1 MVFSFFEMN
10 KLLKHWKSVPDG
22 EFKKYMTGEDSGI
35 DSESSLVSSISGPDI
50 SQSNLVDPR
59 TFIMGDT
66 YSDRE
71 RIQGINNALS
81 WIKDE
86 LKKIKES
93 DKYLTKTMISI
104 RSNIKSL
111 KIGKTLINDTGYNS
125 DNEPF
130 YKEDKIR
137 DGKRWLGAN
146 AKAFPTNSNYFDK
159 GKRATWVI

>member
-1 MVFSFFEMN
+1 MFLLLEMN
-10 KLLKHWKSVPDG
+10 KSLKHWKSVPDG
-22 EFKKYMTGEDSGI
+22 EFKKYMAAEDSGI
-35 DSESSLVSSISGPDI
+35 DSESSLVSSISEPDI
-50 SQSNLVDPR
+50 SQGSLVDPC

-86 LKKIKES
+86 LMKIKES

-111 KIGKTLINDTGYNS
+111 KIGKTLMNDTGYNS

-130 YKEDKIR
+130 YKE
-137 DGKRWLGAN
+137 GKTGDVKGWLGAN
-146 AKAFPTNSNYFDK
+146 AKSFPTSSNFFDS

>member
-1 MVFSFFEMN
+1 MFPLFEMN

-22 EFKKYMTGEDSGI
+22 EFKRYMAAEDSGI
-35 DSESSLVSSISGPDI
+35 DSESSLVSSISEPDI
-50 SQSNLVDPR
+50 SQGNLVDPC

-71 RIQGINNALS
+71 RIQGINHALS

-86 LKKIKES
+86 LIKIKES

-111 KIGKTLINDTGYNS
+111 KIGKNLMNDTGYNS

-130 YKEDKIR
+130 YKEDKTG
-137 DGKRWLGAN
+137 DGKGCLRAN
-146 AKAFPTNSNYFDK
+146 VKSFPTSSKFFDS
-159 GKRATWVI
+159 GKRATWVV